1 MYPLAEIVFVGGSLI
16 PHGGQSVIEPAVA
29 GKAIVTGPYT
39 ANFDSVLKDMVA
51 SRAII
56 QTPPVEQEFQN
67 SERLFEEFDLLLR
80 EPERRKTL
88 GENAKAV
95 MAASRGAT
103 LRSIE
108 YLNEF
113 YTIADS

>member
-1 MYPLAEIVFVGGSLI
+1 MVKDLI
-16 PHGGQSVIEPAVA
+16 
-29 GKAIVTGPYT
+29 
-39 ANFDSVLKDMVA
+39 A

-56 QTPPVEQEFQN
+56 QTPTVPQEFQN

-80 EPERRKTL
+80 EPDRRKTL

-95 MAASRGAT
+95 MDASRGAT
-103 LRSIE
+103 VKTIE
-108 YLNEF
+108 FLNEF